1 MFESRKEQ
9 FSLVCVQ
16 FDDLGKSMLHHYTE
30 SPMCSTEVIRILL
43 KVGCD
48 VEKLDANGN
57 SALSEYLRSF
67 HFDVQYD
74 VFRILFESSG
84 IEGIHWTDQKQRN
97 LLHLLMRQWG
107 DENVRI
113 LKDLMKLLDIKT
125 KDAYGLGIEHHGAIH
140 GAFNKPLTNFLQDRG
155 QSNFKPKIPA
165 AKRLLIIQK
174 KRSIANATHIFL
186 GAIAGNHLCRI

>member
-67 HFDVQYD
+67 HLDVQYD
-74 VFRILFESSG
+74 VLRLLFESSG
-84 IEGIHWTDQKQRN
+84 IEGIRWTDQKQRN
-97 LLHLLMRQWG
+97 LLHLLM
-107 DENVRI
+107 
-113 LKDLMKLLDIKT
+113 
-125 KDAYGLGIEHHGAIH
+125 
-140 GAFNKPLTNFLQDRG
+140 
-155 QSNFKPKIPA
+155 
-165 AKRLLIIQK
+165 
-174 KRSIANATHIFL
+174 
-186 GAIAGNHLCRI
+186 